1 MDDMRAKV
9 IDLDLNDVL
18 PNRFQPRIKFSE
30 DSIIELSESIKEH
43 GVIQPIIVR
52 PIGDKYEIIAGER
65 RYKAS
70 VLAGK
75 DTIPAIISDI
85 KDKECA
91 EIALIENVQ
100 RKDLT
105 AIEEAISYKKI
116 LDMGYL
122 TQEQLAVRLG
132 KSQSAVANKIRL
144 LNLCDEVQ
152 EALME
157 EKISER
163 HARSLL
169 KIKES
174 SKQKEMLER
183 IIDERLTVRKT
194 EEEIEKMNN
203 YISEPMNDMSMNNNQ
218 GGFSTVNPGL
228 AANNQPQNTNSS
240 VDFSA
245 LLMSESAKSTNG
257 MNNSSSS
264 AGYQFD
270 ANGVVTG
277 EPTSMNPSPAMPQT
291 GYQFDANGVVIG
303 ENTSQPSYQFNNYN
317 TIPSENKS
325 YVEPEKSNYQ
335 FDTNGAVA
343 KEIAPMN
350 PSPAMPQTGYQ
361 FDANGMVVNEPQVP
375 SMTSTPV
382 APQTGYQFDANGM
395 VVSEP
400 QVPSMTPTPVTP
412 QPSFQFDTNGGVVG
426 ENSNTSMSAMPTTP
440 IIENTTIASESM
452 MNTSSENSTFGLNV
466 PETPVA
472 PEVMPSSEPEEK
484 PFSFNDLLATNSQR
498 EAQHNNSMM
507 TDFVNS
513 PEVPTNPIASQQ
525 LPDTF
530 LDTTKRNDFGLSEGN
545 NENMQMSQMATPRDP
560 ATGDSLKEEKVDI
573 QPIIITDYSK
583 QYDPVL
589 PPSQQPVERI
599 DFKQIISLIR
609 DVNDTIEKCGYTVE
623 TEEVDL
629 ENEYQVIFKINKN

>member
-1 MDDMRAKV
+1 
-9 IDLDLNDVL
+9 
-18 PNRFQPRIKFSE
+18 
-30 DSIIELSESIKEH
+30 
-43 GVIQPIIVR
+43 
-52 PIGDKYEIIAGER
+52 
-65 RYKAS
+65 
-70 VLAGK
+70 
-75 DTIPAIISDI
+75 
-85 KDKECA
+85 
-91 EIALIENVQ
+91 
-100 RKDLT
+100 
-105 AIEEAISYKKI
+105 
-116 LDMGYL
+116 MGYL

-291 GYQFDANGVVIG
+291 GYQFDANG
-303 ENTSQPSYQFNNYN
+303 
-317 TIPSENKS
+317 
-325 YVEPEKSNYQ
+325 
-335 FDTNGAVA
+335 
-343 KEIAPMN
+343 
-350 PSPAMPQTGYQ
+350 
-361 FDANGMVVNEPQVP
+361 
-375 SMTSTPV
+375 
-382 APQTGYQFDANGM
+382 M

-400 QVPSMTPTPVTP
+400 QVPSMTPTSVAP
-412 QPSFQFDTNGGVVG
+412 QTSFQFDTNGGVVG

-507 TDFVNS
+507 TDFGNS